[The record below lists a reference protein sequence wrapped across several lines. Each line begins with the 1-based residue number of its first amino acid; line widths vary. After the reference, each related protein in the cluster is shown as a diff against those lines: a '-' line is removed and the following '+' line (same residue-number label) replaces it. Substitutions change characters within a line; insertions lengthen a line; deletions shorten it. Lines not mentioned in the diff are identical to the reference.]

1 MPRFPFPRARIR
13 TASAALA
20 AVAVCA
26 AAGGCRGVQDLT
38 LPGGANVG
46 SHPYHLTAQFA
57 DVLSLVPQ
65 AAVKVN
71 DVAVGRVTS
80 ITLDRDGWTADVGML
95 LNGDV
100 VLPANSSAQL
110 EQSSLLGEKYI
121 LLAVPADEQPSAVR
135 LQQGSTIPLART
147 NRNVDVEE
155 VLGALSL
162 LLNGGGLNQLKTI
175 STEVNKALG
184 NGNEAQLH
192 ALLSDLN
199 TLATN
204 LDQHKQDITDA
215 LDGLDRLSTT
225 LATRDQE
232 ISTTLTNLSPGL
244 KVLDE
249 QRPQLVAMLKALDNL
264 SGVAVDTVTKS
275 KDSMVAD
282 LKSLAPTLKSLADAG
297 TALPDSLQVL
307 VAYPFTDQVLTGI
320 KGDYLNAYL
329 KISAAPGTQII
340 PPMGADATG
349 GDAGG
354 AANKAVPLPLPGGV
368 A

>member
-1 MPRFPFPRARIR
+1 MVSFHTRGL
-13 TASAALA
+13 SAAFA
-20 AVAVCA
+20 ALTVCA
-26 AAGGCRGVQDLT
+26 GAGGCRGVQDLT
-38 LPGGANVG
+38 LPGGADVG
-46 SHPYHLTAQFA
+46 SHPYHVTAQFA

-100 VLPANSSAQL
+100 ALPANASAQL

-121 LLAVPADEQPSAVR
+121 LLSAPAQEQPSASR
-135 LQQGSTIPLART
+135 LQQGSMIPLART

-175 STEVNKALG
+175 STEVNNALG

-192 ALLSDLN
+192 SLLTDLN

-204 LDQHKQDITDA
+204 LDQHRQSITDA
-215 LDGLDRLSTT
+215 LDGLDRLSAT
-225 LATRDQE
+225 LAARDQE
-232 ISTTLTNLSPGL
+232 IGTTLTDLSPGL

-264 SGVAVDTVTKS
+264 SGVAIDTVAKS
-275 KDSMVAD
+275 KESMVAD
-282 LKSLAPTLKSLADAG
+282 LKSLAPTLKQLADAG

-307 VAYPFTDQVLTGI
+307 VTYPFTDEVLNGI

-329 KISAAPGTQII
+329 SISAVSGTQII
-340 PPMGADATG
+340 PPMGAGANG
-349 GDAGG
+349 AGKAGG
-354 AANKAVPLPLPGGV
+354 ATVPLPLPGGV